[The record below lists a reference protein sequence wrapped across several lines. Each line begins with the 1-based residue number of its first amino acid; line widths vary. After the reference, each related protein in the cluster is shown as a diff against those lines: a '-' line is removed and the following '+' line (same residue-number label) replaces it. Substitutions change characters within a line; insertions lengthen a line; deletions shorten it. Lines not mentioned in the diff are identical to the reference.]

1 MDLVVLLQELE
12 TVGFVPSLRDN
23 IEGNLTTNQVHEV
36 VFRKLLL
43 ENLDHLL
50 TNMVLLVIKAKG
62 ITLLLRTIATDRT
75 DVEHSRT
82 ELDEGT
88 SLHGDTQLTNIAQDK
103 VDELVQLF
111 IRIYIRNVLDLI
123 AIHKKYGFVEL
134 LAIMVGGKT
143 VLRKHVLDFVSD

>member
-12 TVGFVPSLRDN
+12 TVGFVPALRDN
-23 IEGNLTTNQVHEV
+23 IEGNLTTNQVYEV
-36 VFRKLLL
+36 VVRELLL
-43 ENLDHLL
+43 ENIDHLL
-50 TNMVLLVIKAKG
+50 TNMVFLVIKAKG

-88 SLHGDTQLTNIAQDK
+88 SLHGDTQLTNITQDK
-103 VDELVQLF
+103 VNELVQLF
-111 IRIYIRNVLDLI
+111 VRIHVCNVLELI
-123 AIHKKYGFVEL
+123 DIHEKYSFVEL

>member
-12 TVGFVPSLRDN
+12 TVGFVPALRDN
-23 IEGNLTTNQVHEV
+23 IEGNLTTNQVYEV
-36 VFRKLLL
+36 VVRELLL
-43 ENLDHLL
+43 ENIDHLL
-50 TNMVLLVIKAKG
+50 TNMVFLVIKAKG
-62 ITLLLRTIATDRT
+62 ITLLLRAIATDRA

-82 ELDEGT
+82 EFDEGA
-88 SLHGDTQLTNIAQDK
+88 SLHWDIQFTNIAQDK

-134 LAIMVGGKT
+134 LAIMVGRKA
-143 VLRKHVLDFVSD
+143 VLRKHILDFVSN